1 MKKQMIPSGAVQDKL
16 AGLPFAQKALLFVL
30 TLGLVIGGFYFLVY
44 TDQEA
49 TLTKTSASVTEQ
61 QKKLASLKEA
71 AARVDVL
78 QKELAASEAKFNSL
92 LSLLP
97 DQKEIPGLLESV
109 SKLGAKVGLENIL
122 FQPQPEQPREFYSAI
137 PIRLDLLGTFNDLE
151 VFFDSVS
158 KLNRI
163 LRVETLTVNRLKDA
177 KSGIPGSLQV
187 GCTITTFR
195 FVDKPEVPKDAKG
208 APKKK

>member
-1 MKKQMIPSGAVQDKL
+1 MKKKLIPSGAVQDKL
-16 AGLPFAQKALLFVL
+16 ASLPFAQKALLFVL
-30 TLGLVIGGFYFLVY
+30 TLGVVIGGFYFLVY
-44 TDQEA
+44 VDQED
-49 TLTKTSASVTEQ
+49 LLNKTKTQVTAE

-92 LSLLP
+92 LALLP

-109 SKLGAKVGLENIL
+109 SQLGAKVGLENIL
-122 FQPQPEQPREFYSAI
+122 FQPQPEQPREFYSAV

-151 VFFDSVS
+151 VFFDNVS
-158 KLNRI
+158 KLPRI

-177 KSGIPGSLQV
+177 KGGIVGGLQV
-187 GCTITTFR
+187 GCTIMTYR
-195 FVDKPEVPKDAKG
+195 FVDRPETKDAKQQ
-208 APKKK
+208 PKKK